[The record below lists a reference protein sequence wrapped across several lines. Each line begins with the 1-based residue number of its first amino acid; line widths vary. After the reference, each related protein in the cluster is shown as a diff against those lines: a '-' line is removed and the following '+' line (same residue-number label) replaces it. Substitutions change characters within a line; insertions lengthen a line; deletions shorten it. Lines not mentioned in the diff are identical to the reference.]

1 MAKRKKVQPIEDYRK
16 VEEFA
21 RTKKGKQ
28 LAARER
34 AQKAREVSRQYRYK
48 NNLKTTKLKGPAMSD
63 GTYTKNIKG
72 KPYSYGAVTS
82 SDQIVTAKGNKGLS
96 GAGVSGSKKPV
107 YDTTPQSFKK
117 PGIQSKTVSEKLA
130 KKNVA
135 EYTAKSVGM
144 SVKEYSKYKAAAKI
158 ASKAASRLIPGIGT
172 AMLVKDVYDFSK
184 WAAKQ
189 PKKTSKPYKY
199 GSNY

>member
-72 KPYSYGAVTS
+72 KPYSYGTVTS

-96 GAGVSGSKKPV
+96 GAGVSGSKNPV
-107 YDTTPQSFKK
+107 YDKTPKSFNQ
-117 PGIQSKTVSEKLA
+117 PSMSKTVSEKLT

-144 SVKEYSKYKAAAKI
+144 SVKEYSKYKAVAKI
-158 ASKAASRLIPGIGT
+158 ASKAASRLIPGVGT
-172 AMLVKDVYDFSK
+172 AMIAKDIYDFSK

-189 PKKTSKPYKY
+189 PKKSTKPYKY